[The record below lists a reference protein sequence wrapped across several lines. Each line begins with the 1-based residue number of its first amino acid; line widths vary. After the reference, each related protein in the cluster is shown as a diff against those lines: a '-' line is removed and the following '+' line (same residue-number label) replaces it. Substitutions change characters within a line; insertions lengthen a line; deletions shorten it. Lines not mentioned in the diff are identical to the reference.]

1 MKVIQINCTYNK
13 GSTGKIVYLLHDYL
27 LKQGD
32 DSLVLYGV
40 GENNIDSNI
49 IKVVSEPVRK
59 IQSLFSRISGYAYAG
74 HYFGT
79 KKVIQILEKEKP
91 DLVHIHCVNAYM
103 MDVYKVL
110 TYLKQKDIS
119 TVITMHAE
127 FLYTSGCSYAIDCQK
142 FITGCDHCPKIGKE
156 RPNSWFFDKTNKE
169 WNLMKDA
176 YSSFNRLL
184 ICAVSPWQK
193 ERINLSPFF
202 EKSQIRVVMNGI
214 DTSVFKYY
222 DGNALKKKLGLIG
235 KKIVI
240 HVTPNFQGVLKGGK
254 YVLEIAKK
262 LENQK
267 DIVFLIVGK
276 NVDENTLP
284 KNVIHIDH
292 TENQVELAK
301 LYSMS
306 DLCLITS
313 KRETFSM
320 VTAES
325 LCCGTPV
332 SGFKAGGPE
341 TISLPNYSAFVD
353 YGDIKS
359 LISRINE
366 LLREKHEKKI
376 ISKIAQSKYS
386 EYRMCTEYKDIYY
399 EMLEHYRVE
408 DGCKK

>member
-27 LKQGD
+27 LRQGD

-40 GENNIDSNI
+40 GENNTDSNI

-127 FLYTSGCSYAIDCQK
+127 FLYTSGCSHAIDCQK
-142 FITGCDHCPKIGKE
+142 FITGCNHCPKIGKE

-222 DGNALKKKLGLIG
+222 DGNALKKKLGLMG

-276 NVDENTLP
+276 NVDENTLS

-332 SGFKAGGPE
+332 FGFKAGGPE
-341 TISLPNYSAFVD
+341 TIALKEHSSFVEYGNVMEATTEITKKLSDKVNKATLSEMAKKQYSNS
-353 YGDIKS
+353 IMC
-359 LISRINE
+359 
-366 LLREKHEKKI
+366 EK
-376 ISKIAQSKYS
+376 
-386 EYRMCTEYKDIYY
+386 YY
-399 EMLEHYRVE
+399 ELYLELNNQTTRR
-408 DGCKK
+408 

>member
-127 FLYTSGCSYAIDCQK
+127 FLYTSGCSHAIDCQK
-142 FITGCDHCPKIGKE
+142 FITGCNHCPKIGKE

-222 DGNALKKKLGLIG
+222 DGNALKKKLGLMG

-332 SGFKAGGPE
+332 FGFKAGGPE
-341 TISLPNYSAFVD
+341 TIALKEHSSFVEYGNVMEATTEITKKLSDKVNKATLSEMAKKQYSNS
-353 YGDIKS
+353 IMC
-359 LISRINE
+359 
-366 LLREKHEKKI
+366 EK
-376 ISKIAQSKYS
+376 
-386 EYRMCTEYKDIYY
+386 YY
-399 EMLEHYRVE
+399 ELYLELNNQTTRR
-408 DGCKK
+408 

>member
-1 MKVIQINCTYNK
+1 
-13 GSTGKIVYLLHDYL
+13 
-27 LKQGD
+27 
-32 DSLVLYGV
+32 
-40 GENNIDSNI
+40 
-49 IKVVSEPVRK
+49 
-59 IQSLFSRISGYAYAG
+59 
-74 HYFGT
+74 
-79 KKVIQILEKEKP
+79 
-91 DLVHIHCVNAYM
+91 
-103 MDVYKVL
+103 
-110 TYLKQKDIS
+110 
-119 TVITMHAE
+119 
-127 FLYTSGCSYAIDCQK
+127 
-142 FITGCDHCPKIGKE
+142 
-156 RPNSWFFDKTNKE
+156 
-169 WNLMKDA
+169 
-176 YSSFNRLL
+176 
-184 ICAVSPWQK
+184 
-193 ERINLSPFF
+193 
-202 EKSQIRVVMNGI
+202 MNGI

-222 DGNALKKKLGLIG
+222 DGNALKKKLGLMG

-332 SGFKAGGPE
+332 FGFKAGGPE
-341 TISLPNYSAFVD
+341 TIALKEHSSFVEYGNVMEATTEITKKLSDKVNKATLSEMAKKQYSNS
-353 YGDIKS
+353 IMC
-359 LISRINE
+359 
-366 LLREKHEKKI
+366 EK
-376 ISKIAQSKYS
+376 
-386 EYRMCTEYKDIYY
+386 YY
-399 EMLEHYRVE
+399 ELYLELNNQTTRR
-408 DGCKK
+408 